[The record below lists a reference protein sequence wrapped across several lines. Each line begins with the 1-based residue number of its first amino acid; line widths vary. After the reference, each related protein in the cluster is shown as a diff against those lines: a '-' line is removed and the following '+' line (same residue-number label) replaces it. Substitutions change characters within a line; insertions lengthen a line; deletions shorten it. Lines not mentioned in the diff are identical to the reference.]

1 MTFIVILRVFWNLNF
16 DPSKGN
22 VEMSFDAVDLEDDGK
37 IEESENEFT
46 VITNETTSKILNN
59 FL

>member
-1 MTFIVILRVFWNLNF
+1 MFWNLNF

-22 VEMSFDAVDLEDDGK
+22 VEMSFDAVDLDDDGK

-46 VITNETTSKILNN
+46 VITNETTSKISNN
-59 FL
+59 LV

>member
-1 MTFIVILRVFWNLNF
+1 
-16 DPSKGN
+16 
-22 VEMSFDAVDLEDDGK
+22 MSFDAVDLDDDGK

-46 VITNETTSKILNN
+46 VMTNETTSKILNN